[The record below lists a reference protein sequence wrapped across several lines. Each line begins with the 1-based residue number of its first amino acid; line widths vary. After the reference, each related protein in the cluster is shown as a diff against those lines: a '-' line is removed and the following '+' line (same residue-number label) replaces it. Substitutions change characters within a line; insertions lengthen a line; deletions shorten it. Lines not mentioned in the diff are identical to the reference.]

1 MIYVT
6 RAMDANP
13 NFMVV
18 HLGIILGRWS
28 PKMGAMRSHG
38 WSRELMNWRFGVGW
52 VGLESRVEGEL
63 N

>member
-1 MIYVT
+1 
-6 RAMDANP
+6 MDANP